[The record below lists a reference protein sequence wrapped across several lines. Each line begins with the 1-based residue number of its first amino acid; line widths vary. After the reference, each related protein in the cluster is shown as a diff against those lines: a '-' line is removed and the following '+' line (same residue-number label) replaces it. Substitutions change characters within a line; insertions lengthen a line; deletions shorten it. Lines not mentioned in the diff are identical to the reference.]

1 VTFTRAALV
10 SSITRFLEGSPDVN
24 EQAPFSLAPSI
35 FLPFTGFSPGDA
47 PVLDRTQKLQKI
59 LQHLPEEQAMVRGN
73 MMYMVKQRVE
83 ASKANARKELDELEG
98 DYEDDSGDP
107 KERQRVRSEI
117 DAMFQRTKIPAKK
130 DAKSEDFEVKPGDFK
145 PHHSNGIA
153 TPAPADGDV
162 VMGGTEA
169 DPKPRTARMVWEG
182 LSRDLQEV
190 VDRAASEME
199 AYDRHAQETINP
211 YRQALER
218 RTGRH
223 IPTPVATGVGGGIL
237 RNRNEGSPID
247 MNAIRRMS
255 TGMPIVGLPAAAPD
269 RSHEKMDEIT
279 RKGNTGK

>member
-1 VTFTRAALV
+1 M
-10 SSITRFLEGSPDVN
+10 N

-35 FLPFTGFSPGDA
+35 FLPFAGFSPGDA

-73 MMYMVKQRVE
+73 MMFMVKQRVE
-83 ASKANARKELDELEG
+83 ALKANARKELDELEG

-107 KERQRVRSEI
+107 KERQRARSEV

-153 TPAPADGDV
+153 IPAPADGDV

-182 LSRDLQEV
+182 LSRDLLEV

-223 IPTPVATGVGGGIL
+223 IPTPVATSVSGGIL

-255 TGMPIVGLPAAAPD
+255 TGMPIVGLPAAAPN
-269 RSHEKMDEIT
+269 RSHEKMDEIA
-279 RKGNTGK
+279 RRGNTGK